1 MLSNPRLLNNNQLNK
16 QGSSISKPKEYGNNQ
31 QINLKS
37 SSFTNNQLL
46 TKDRS
51 KTLISSNFQQ
61 NTQSCFFPSNFNKEI
76 LKSMDNIDN

>member
-1 MLSNPRLLNNNQLNK
+1 MLSNPTLHNNNQIDK
-16 QGSSISKPKEYGNNQ
+16 QNSIIPKPSEYTNNQ
-31 QINLKS
+31 LINLKS

-46 TKDRS
+46 IKDRS

-76 LKSMDNIDN
+76 LKSMDNIGN